1 MYKKILSAVN
11 EHLNSEHAARYALNL
26 AKVCGAKLYLA
37 FVAEKGLSRS
47 DIECAENAMQR
58 LFLEAEEMGIPVE
71 SIAETG
77 RAVQQIGRIV
87 QKEGIDLVFASTR
100 RADIQKRFYAGTTVR
115 NLSLHLPCSVAL
127 VRAVHAGR
135 LHPSRIIV
143 PLKARIS
150 HVKERAL
157 FTAKMA
163 EAFHSR
169 VLLFHAPKP
178 PTRLFHGEIH
188 LTPVEWEKR
197 LPSALSDFMGHL
209 RGYEIQFE
217 DRLAPGAA
225 GRGITMEAASKR
237 HDLIIM
243 GASQRGLL
251 SSLWEGNPVEQV
263 LRETPCNL
271 IILRPTHED

>member
-1 MYKKILSAVN
+1 VYKRILSAVN
-11 EHLNSEHAARYALNL
+11 EHLNSENTAQYALNL
-26 AKVCGAKLYLA
+26 AKACGAKLYFA
-37 FVAEKGLSRS
+37 FIAESELSRA
-47 DIECAENAMQR
+47 DIESAENAMKR
-58 LFLEAEEMGIPVE
+58 LFLEAEEMDIPVE

-77 RAVQQIGRIV
+77 DVVQQIGRIV
-87 QKEGIDLVFASTR
+87 RKENIDLVFASTR
-100 RADIQKRFYAGTTVR
+100 RADIQKRFYAGTTAR
-115 NLSLHLPCSVAL
+115 NLSLHVPCSVAL
-127 VRAVHAGR
+127 VRVVHTGR
-135 LHPSRIIV
+135 LHPHRIIV

-150 HVKERAL
+150 HVRERAL

-178 PTRLFHGEIH
+178 LTRLFHGEIH
-188 LTPVEWEKR
+188 LSPLEWEKR
-197 LPSALSDFMGHL
+197 VPGALSDFMGNL
-209 RGYEIQFE
+209 RGHHIQFE
-217 DRLAPGAA
+217 GRLAPGAA
-225 GRGITMEAASKR
+225 GRGIALEAASKR

-251 SSLWEGNPVEQV
+251 SSLWKGNPVEEV